1 MDAAL
6 TDKPLCFIHLMKTAG
21 ASTRIF
27 LESQFDH
34 ATILQAWNPQD
45 FNNISKD
52 KLAQYELFCGHI
64 GGGQLDKFPKG
75 TELFTIIRNPGRR
88 LQSIHAWHR
97 SLDKDYWEK
106 GEMVAEKRNS
116 SVTISKEGRSLS
128 AHRLKLAKELDFFE
142 YVSSNDNSLRSL
154 LNNFTLRQLIGNG
167 TNFSSLDDQDS
178 DNIKGYDTALKIL
191 EDCTTVGV
199 QENLTQSLEL
209 LCYERN
215 WAAPSELP
223 NIHSTGGKKQI
234 TQEEENIIKSRN
246 KIDYEIYNKYS
257 ERFQEDYSK
266 LAEEAGG
273 IKNIRQY
280 LNDRHRETVFSRLIE
295 KEELELTANLAWP
308 GIGWGLREF
317 NHNNQY
323 WRWIGQTGSASV
335 LVRLKP
341 NRQYYLKI
349 YFHHINISKKINL
362 SDGISITG
370 NSINMSNLKK
380 GFENNYYVIGGLL
393 EETHLRND
401 GLTEIAITLSK
412 GMIIEDGS
420 AAVSRILIAPYS

>member
-1 MDAAL
+1 
-6 TDKPLCFIHLMKTAG
+6 
-21 ASTRIF
+21 
-27 LESQFDH
+27 
-34 ATILQAWNPQD
+34 
-45 FNNISKD
+45 
-52 KLAQYELFCGHI
+52 
-64 GGGQLDKFPKG
+64 
-75 TELFTIIRNPGRR
+75 
-88 LQSIHAWHR
+88 
-97 SLDKDYWEK
+97 
-106 GEMVAEKRNS
+106 MVAEKRNS
-116 SVTISKEGRSLS
+116 SVTISKAGRSLS
-128 AHRLKLAKELDFFE
+128 AHRWKLAKELDFFE

-178 DNIKGYDTALKIL
+178 HDIKEYDTALKIL

-362 SDGISITG
+362 SDAISITG
-370 NSINMSNLKK
+370 NSINLSNLKI

-412 GMIIEDGS
+412 GMIIEDRTAS
-420 AAVSRILIAPYS
+420 VSRILIALIHNN